1 MLTKQ
6 VKKILQNKEIEDQ
19 PFPEVVPHTHNGIDS
34 SMLGA
39 NTVDSV
45 NIKPG
50 AVGDAELDDFSVTEQ
65 KLADAAVATQKI
77 KDDAITAAKV
87 YKAGSVITVSAQIA
101 EAIILTAH
109 IGTAQITNAKIANA
123 SISTAK
129 IQTAAITNAEIADA
143 AITNAK
149 IGSLEVGNSKIA
161 NAAIST
167 AKIQDAA
174 VTNAEIADASISNAK
189 IGALEVGNSRIA
201 NAAISTAK
209 IQDLA
214 VTDAEVNDLN
224 AGKVSAGQMSAERIY
239 GGTGY
244 FTKINILMSG
254 LEALNVAG
262 NINKSGTSN
271 FSIPHPLKKGRRLVY
286 TGIEAAEVLLIHR
299 GTANLSNGQ
308 TRIDFPDHFIAVSDP
323 RNITAYLTPKQNCNG
338 LFTVE
343 VANDHLIVQELQG
356 GSSSARFDF
365 MIMTVRDKYFD
376 FDFEPEGDIAIKR
389 DDEDEKT
396 FKQRYLEH
404 RIAEITRK
412 GGPNVQ
418 EQIVQLQ
425 REFITTVGRKEV
437 TDHVEKTIEIR

>member
-1 MLTKQ
+1 MLTKDI
-6 VKKILQNKEIEDQ
+6 KKILTNREVEDQ
-19 PFPEVVPHTHNGIDS
+19 PFPEVVPHTHNGVDS
-34 SMLGA
+34 PALGA

-50 AVGDAELDDFSVTEQ
+50 AVGGNELHDFSVTEQ

-149 IGSLEVGNSKIA
+149 IGALEVGNSRIA

-174 VTNAEIADASISNAK
+174 VTNAEIADATITNAK

-209 IQDLA
+209 IQGLA
-214 VTDAEVNDLN
+214 VTDAEINDLN
-224 AGKVSAGQMSAERIY
+224 AGKVTAGLMLADRIW
-239 GGTGY
+239 GGAGY
-244 FTKINILMSG
+244 FDYINVRMCG
-254 LEALNVAG
+254 LEAVNVAG
-262 NINKSGTSN
+262 NINKTGTCN
-271 FSIPHPLKKGRRLVY
+271 FSIPHPLKKGHRLVY
-286 TGIEAAEVLLIHR
+286 TGIEAAEVLLVHR
-299 GTANLSNGQ
+299 GTATLSNGQ
-308 TRIDFPDHFIAVSDP
+308 TRIDFPDHFKAVSDP
-323 RNITAYLTPKQNCNG
+323 RNITANLTPRQNCNG
-338 LFTVE
+338 LFIVE
-343 VANDHLIVQELQG
+343 VTNDHLVVQELQG
-356 GSSSARFDF
+356 GTSSAQFDF
-365 MIMTVRDKYFD
+365 MIVTVRDKYFD

-389 DDEDEKT
+389 DDEDEET
-396 FKQRYLEH
+396 FKARYLEY
-404 RIAEITRK
+404 RINEIRRK
-412 GGPNVQ
+412 GGPKTQ
-418 EQIVQLQ
+418 ERIDQLQ
-425 REFITTVGRKEV
+425 SEFITTVGRKEV
-437 TDHVEKTIEIR
+437 TDHVEKIIKA

>member
-1 MLTKQ
+1 MLTKDI
-6 VKKILQNKEIEDQ
+6 KKILTNREVEDQ
-19 PFPEVVPHTHNGIDS
+19 PFPEVVPHTHNGVDS
-34 SMLGA
+34 PALGA

-50 AVGDAELDDFSVTEQ
+50 AVGDNELDDFSVTEQ

-109 IGTAQITNAKIANA
+109 IGAAQITNAKIANA

-149 IGSLEVGNSKIA
+149 IGALEVGNSRIA

-174 VTNAEIADASISNAK
+174 VTNAEIADAAITNAK

-214 VTDAEVNDLN
+214 VTDAEINDLN
-224 AGKVSAGQMSAERIY
+224 AGKITAGSMSAERIY

-244 FTKINILMSG
+244 FTRINILMSG

-262 NINKSGTSN
+262 NINKTGTSN
-271 FSIPHPLKKGRRLVY
+271 FSIPHPLKKGHRLVY
-286 TGIEAAEVLLIHR
+286 TGIEAAEVLLVHR
-299 GTANLSNGQ
+299 GTATLSNGQ

-323 RNITAYLTPKQNCNG
+323 RNITAYLTLKQNCNG
-338 LFTVE
+338 LFIVE
-343 VANDHLIVQELQG
+343 VTSDHLVVQELQG
-356 GSSSARFDF
+356 GISSAQFDY
-365 MIMTVRDKYFD
+365 MVVTVRDKFFD

-389 DDEDEKT
+389 DDEDEET
-396 FKQRYLEH
+396 FKERYLEH
-404 RIAEITRK
+404 RINEITKK

-418 EQIVQLQ
+418 EQIAQL
-425 REFITTVGRKEV
+425 RSEFITTVGRKEA
-437 TDHVEKTIEIR
+437 TGHVEKTN

>member
-1 MLTKQ
+1 MLTKDI
-6 VKKILQNKEIEDQ
+6 KKILTNREVEDQ
-19 PFPEVVPHTHNGIDS
+19 PFPEVIPHSHNG
-34 SMLGA
+34 
-39 NTVDSV
+39 VDSPLLAPNSVDTV

-50 AVGDAELDDFSVTEQ
+50 AVGDSELDDFSVTEQ
-65 KLADAAVATQKI
+65 KLAEAAVATQKI
-77 KDDAITAAKV
+77 QDDAITAAKV

-149 IGSLEVGNSKIA
+149 IGALEVGNSRIA

-167 AKIQDAA
+167 AKIQDEA
-174 VTNAEIADASISNAK
+174 VTNAEIANATILNAN
-189 IGALEVGNSRIA
+189 IGALQVGNSRIA

-214 VTDAEVNDLN
+214 VTDAEINDLN
-224 AGKVSAGQMSAERIY
+224 AGKVSAGQMSADRIF
-239 GGTGY
+239 GGAGY
-244 FTKINILMSG
+244 FGRVNILMSG

-271 FSIPHPLKKGRRLVY
+271 FSIPHPLKKGHRLVY
-286 TGIEAAEVLLIHR
+286 TGIEAAEVLLVHR
-299 GTANLSNGQ
+299 GTATLSNGQ

-338 LFTVE
+338 LFIVE
-343 VANDHLIVQELQG
+343 VTNDHLVVQELQG
-356 GSSSARFDF
+356 GTSSAQFDY
-365 MIMTVRDKYFD
+365 MVVTVRDKFFD
-376 FDFEPEGDIAIKR
+376 FDFEPEGEIAIKR
-389 DDEDEKT
+389 DDEDEET

-404 RIAEITRK
+404 RINEITKK

-425 REFITTVGRKEV
+425 SEFITTVGRKEV
-437 TDHVEKTIEIR
+437 AGHVEKTN

>member
-1 MLTKQ
+1 MLTKDI
-6 VKKILQNKEIEDQ
+6 KKILTNREVDDQ
-19 PFPEVVPHTHNGIDS
+19 PFPEVVPHTHNGVDS
-34 SMLGA
+34 PALGA

-50 AVGDAELDDFSVTEQ
+50 AVGDNELDDFSVTEQ
-65 KLADAAVATQKI
+65 KLADAAVATDKI
-77 KDDAITAAKV
+77 KEDAVTAAKV
-87 YKAGSVITVSAQIA
+87 YKAGSVITLSAQIA

-109 IGTAQITNAKIANA
+109 IGLAQITNSRIGNA
-123 SISTAK
+123 AISTAK

-149 IGSLEVGNSKIA
+149 IGALEVGNSRIA

-174 VTNAEIADASISNAK
+174 VTNAEIADATITNAK

-214 VTDAEVNDLN
+214 VTDAEINDLN
-224 AGKVSAGQMSAERIY
+224 AGKITAGSMSAERIY

-244 FTKINILMSG
+244 FTRINILMSG

-262 NINKSGTSN
+262 NINKTGTSN
-271 FSIPHPLKKGRRLVY
+271 FSIPHPLKKGHRLVY

-299 GTANLSNGQ
+299 GTATLSNGQ

-338 LFTVE
+338 LFIVE
-343 VANDHLIVQELQG
+343 VTNDHLVVQELQG
-356 GSSSARFDF
+356 GTSSAQFDF
-365 MIMTVRDKYFD
+365 MVVTVRNQFFD

-389 DDEDEKT
+389 DDEDEET
-396 FKQRYLEH
+396 FKARYLEH
-404 RIAEITRK
+404 RIGEITKK
-412 GGPNVQ
+412 GGPKVQ
-418 EQIVQLQ
+418 EQIDQLQ
-425 REFITTVGRKEV
+425 SEFITTVGRKEV
-437 TDHVEKTIEIR
+437 TGHVEKTIKT

>member
-1 MLTKQ
+1 MLTKDI
-6 VKKILQNKEIEDQ
+6 KKILTNREVDDQ
-19 PFPEVVPHTHNGIDS
+19 PFPEVIPHSHNG
-34 SMLGA
+34 
-39 NTVDSV
+39 VDSPLLAPNSVDTV

-50 AVGDAELDDFSVTEQ
+50 AVGDSELDDFSVTEQ
-65 KLADAAVATQKI
+65 KLAEAAVATQKI
-77 KDDAITAAKV
+77 QDDAITAAKV

-149 IGSLEVGNSKIA
+149 IGALEVGNSRIA

-167 AKIQDAA
+167 AKIQDLA
-174 VTNAEIADASISNAK
+174 VTNAEIADATITNAK

-214 VTDAEVNDLN
+214 VTDAEINDLN
-224 AGKVSAGQMSAERIY
+224 AGKISAGQMSADRIF
-239 GGTGY
+239 GGAGY
-244 FTKINILMSG
+244 FGRVNILMSG

-271 FSIPHPLKKGRRLVY
+271 FSIPHPLKKGHRLVY
-286 TGIEAAEVLLIHR
+286 TGIEAAEVLLVHR
-299 GTANLSNGQ
+299 GTATLSNGQ

-338 LFTVE
+338 LFIVE
-343 VANDHLIVQELQG
+343 VTNDHLVVRELQG
-356 GSSSARFDF
+356 GISSAQFDY
-365 MIMTVRDKYFD
+365 MVVTVRDKFFD
-376 FDFEPEGDIAIKR
+376 FDFEPEGEIAIKR
-389 DDEDEKT
+389 DDEDEET

-404 RIAEITRK
+404 RIKEITKK
-412 GGPNVQ
+412 GGPKVQ
-418 EQIVQLQ
+418 EQIDQLQ
-425 REFITTVGRKEV
+425 SEFITTVGRKEV
-437 TDHVEKTIEIR
+437 TGNVEKTN

>member
-1 MLTKQ
+1 MLTKDI
-6 VKKILQNKEIEDQ
+6 KKILTNREVEDQ
-19 PFPEVVPHTHNGIDS
+19 PFPEVIPHSHNGMDS
-34 SMLGA
+34 PLLAPNS
-39 NTVDSV
+39 VDTV

-50 AVGDAELDDFSVTEQ
+50 AVGDNELDDFSVTEQ
-65 KLADAAVATQKI
+65 KLADAAVATGKI
-77 KDDAITAAKV
+77 KEDAVTAAKV
-87 YKAGSVITVSAQIA
+87 YKAGSVITLSAQIA

-109 IGTAQITNAKIANA
+109 IGLAQITNSRIGNA
-123 SISTAK
+123 AISTAK

-149 IGSLEVGNSKIA
+149 IGALEVGNSRIA

-174 VTNAEIADASISNAK
+174 VTNAEIADASITNAK

-214 VTDAEVNDLN
+214 VTDAEINDLN
-224 AGKVSAGQMSAERIY
+224 AGKITAGSMSAERIY

-244 FTKINILMSG
+244 FTRINILMSG

-271 FSIPHPLKKGRRLVY
+271 FSIPHPLKKGHRLVY
-286 TGIEAAEVLLIHR
+286 TGIEAAEVLLVHR
-299 GTANLSNGQ
+299 GTATLRNGQ

-338 LFTVE
+338 LFIVE
-343 VANDHLIVQELQG
+343 VTNDHLVVQELQG
-356 GSSSARFDF
+356 GISSAQFDY
-365 MIMTVRDKYFD
+365 MVVTVRDKFFD
-376 FDFEPEGDIAIKR
+376 FDFEPEGEIAIKR
-389 DDEDEKT
+389 NDEDEET

-404 RIAEITRK
+404 RINEITKK
-412 GGPNVQ
+412 GGPKVQ
-418 EQIVQLQ
+418 EQIDQL
-425 REFITTVGRKEV
+425 RSEFITSVGRKEV
-437 TDHVEKTIEIR
+437 TGNVKKTN

>member
-34 SMLGA
+34 PALGA

-149 IGSLEVGNSKIA
+149 IGALEVGNSKIA

-224 AGKVSAGQMSAERIY
+224 AGKISAGQMSAERIY

-271 FSIPHPLKKGRRLVY
+271 FSIPHPLKKGHRLVY

-338 LFTVE
+338 LFIVE
-343 VANDHLIVQELQG
+343 VTNDHLIVQELQG
-356 GSSSARFDF
+356 GTSSAQFDF
-365 MIMTVRDKYFD
+365 MIVTVRDKFFD
-376 FDFEPEGDIAIKR
+376 FDFEPEGEIAIKR
-389 DDEDEKT
+389 DDEDEET
-396 FKQRYLEH
+396 FKERYLEH
-404 RIAEITRK
+404 RINEITKK
-412 GGPNVQ
+412 GGPKIQ
-418 EQIVQLQ
+418 EQVDQLR

-437 TDHVEKTIEIR
+437 ADYVEKTN

>member
-1 MLTKQ
+1 MLTKDI
-6 VKKILQNKEIEDQ
+6 KKILTNREVEDQ
-19 PFPEVVPHTHNGIDS
+19 PFPEVIPHSHNG
-34 SMLGA
+34 
-39 NTVDSV
+39 VDSPLLAPNSVDTV

-50 AVGDAELDDFSVTEQ
+50 AVGDSELDDFSVTEQ
-65 KLADAAVATQKI
+65 KLAEAAVATQKI
-77 KDDAITAAKV
+77 QDDAITAAKV

-109 IGTAQITNAKIANA
+109 IGTAQITNAKIADA

-149 IGSLEVGNSKIA
+149 IGALEVGNSRIA

-174 VTNAEIADASISNAK
+174 VTNAEIADASITNAK

-214 VTDAEVNDLN
+214 VTDAEINDLN
-224 AGKVSAGQMSAERIY
+224 AGKITAGSMSAERIY

-244 FTKINILMSG
+244 FTRINILMSG

-271 FSIPHPLKKGRRLVY
+271 FSIPHPLKKGHRLVY
-286 TGIEAAEVLLIHR
+286 TGIEAAEVLLVHR
-299 GTANLSNGQ
+299 GTATLSNGQ

-338 LFTVE
+338 LFIVE
-343 VANDHLIVQELQG
+343 VTNDHLVVQELQG
-356 GSSSARFDF
+356 GISSAQFDY
-365 MIMTVRDKYFD
+365 MVVTVRDKFFD
-376 FDFEPEGDIAIKR
+376 FDFEPEGEIAIKR
-389 DDEDEKT
+389 DDEDEET

-404 RIAEITRK
+404 RINEITKK
-412 GGPNVQ
+412 GGPKVQ
-418 EQIVQLQ
+418 EQIDQL
-425 REFITTVGRKEV
+425 RSEFITTVGRKEIAGNV
-437 TDHVEKTIEIR
+437 KKTN

>member
-1 MLTKQ
+1 MLTKDI
-6 VKKILQNKEIEDQ
+6 KKILTNREVEDQ
-19 PFPEVVPHTHNGIDS
+19 PFPEVIPHSHNG
-34 SMLGA
+34 
-39 NTVDSV
+39 VDSPLLAPNSVDTV

-50 AVGDAELDDFSVTEQ
+50 AVGDNELDDFSVTEQ
-65 KLADAAVATQKI
+65 KLAEAAVATQKI
-77 KDDAITAAKV
+77 QDDAITAAKV

-149 IGSLEVGNSKIA
+149 IGALEVGNSRIA

-167 AKIQDAA
+167 AKIQDEA
-174 VTNAEIADASISNAK
+174 VTNAEIANATILNAN
-189 IGALEVGNSRIA
+189 IGALQVGNSRIA

-214 VTDAEVNDLN
+214 VTDAEINDLN
-224 AGKVSAGQMSAERIY
+224 AGKVSAGQMSADRIF
-239 GGTGY
+239 GGAGY
-244 FTKINILMSG
+244 FGRVNILMSG

-271 FSIPHPLKKGRRLVY
+271 FSIPHPLKKGHRLVY
-286 TGIEAAEVLLIHR
+286 TGIEAAEVLLVHR
-299 GTANLSNGQ
+299 GTATLSNGQ

-338 LFTVE
+338 LFIVE
-343 VANDHLIVQELQG
+343 VTNDHLVVQELQG
-356 GSSSARFDF
+356 GISSAQFDY
-365 MIMTVRDKYFD
+365 MVVTVRDKFFD
-376 FDFEPEGDIAIKR
+376 FDYEPEGEIAIKR
-389 DDEDEKT
+389 DDEDEET

-404 RIAEITRK
+404 RINEITKK

-425 REFITTVGRKEV
+425 SEFITTVGRKEV
-437 TDHVEKTIEIR
+437 TGHVEKTN